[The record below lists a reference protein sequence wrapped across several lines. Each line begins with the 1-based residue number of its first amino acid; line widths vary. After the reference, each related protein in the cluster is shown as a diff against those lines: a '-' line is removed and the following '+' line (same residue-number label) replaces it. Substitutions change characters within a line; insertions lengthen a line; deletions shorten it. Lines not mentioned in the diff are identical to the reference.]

1 VKCKS
6 PSILRRFHEAASA
19 YNHHTHATPA
29 IAELNT
35 EEQGEALPHCRA
47 AFCAS
52 QSVLGRGE
60 HLHWREAEFRQQI
73 LDWADEPK
81 VASTKQRIPTITV
94 VVYKVDRLTRSPAD
108 FAKLVEM
115 GDSARRAR
123 LCVKRRF
130 SDNEP
135 CSFASSDA
143 AALIV
148 SGGSL
153 RGDRSRSLRQ
163 LPISRDGRQSARLCR
178 QSRRL

>member
-1 VKCKS
+1 VRAIITRMRHQLSQSLTRKNRGRRCHIAEP
-6 PSILRRFHEAASA
+6 PSALRNLSLAAASTFTGA
-19 YNHHTHATPA
+19 KPNFVSRSL
-29 IAELNT
+29 I
-35 EEQGEALPHCRA
+35 G
-47 AFCAS
+47 
-52 QSVLGRGE
+52 
-60 HLHWREAEFRQQI
+60 
-73 LDWADEPK
+73 EPK
-81 VASTKQRIPTITV
+81 VASTEQRIPTITL
-94 VVYKVDRLTRSPAD
+94 VVYKVDRLTRSLAD

-163 LPISRDGRQSARLCR
+163 LPISRDGRQSARQCR